1 MNPELSQ
8 IVTQIVGFLLLFWV
22 LKKFAWKPLIAM
34 LEERRQKIAD
44 EFQKIDKTQAEVAKL
59 KEDFE
64 AQVRKL
70 DQIAREKETA
80 AIAEGQKIAQE
91 IQVKAR
97 EEAKEI
103 IEKAKENINLEITK
117 AKVDLRNE
125 IVSLTLKATEKIIRE
140 DLNDQKH
147 RDKINSFIDKVGT
160 LR

>member
-1 MNPELSQ
+1 MNVQLPVVL
-8 IVTQIVGFLLLFWV
+8 TQIVGFLLLFWI
-22 LKKFAWKPLIAM
+22 LKKYAWKPILGM

-44 EFQKIDKTQAEVAKL
+44 EFQKIEETQADVNKL

-70 DQIAREKETA
+70 DQIARDKETA

-117 AKVDLRNE
+117 AKVELRNQ
-125 IVSLTLKATEKIIRE
+125 IVAFTLQATEIIIKE
-140 DLNDQKH
+140 DIDDAKH
-147 RDKINSFIDKVGT
+147 RDKINSLIDEVGS
-160 LR
+160 LK